1 MALRGD
7 KQTLADGDTFFAGVN
22 MRLDPAAL
30 EPGVC
35 AAARNKRFR
44 NGVAETRLGVIKPA
58 WANNLHPETTGNQI
72 LPFSTIHG
80 SGIYR
85 DPNSTVEAWVMAT
98 ESGVYYTHETNTPQ
112 KMSLPA
118 AVVIKSPVTF
128 LQAFNKLIMFRG
140 TSLAPLI
147 MTGLDDGFTDMIPQW
162 DSTKS
167 DYAEDDEVAYGPYIS
182 VGDDSGTLKMTRS
195 GSTVTVTTESY
206 HYYQTGS
213 DVTITGASE
222 TAYNG
227 RWSITVTDQDTFTF
241 DIGTATPNT
250 PATGTVK
257 VSNNRQY
264 WKAGSS
270 TPGAGESPDTHP
282 SKWTQVS
289 NVLPNA
295 DSGAF
300 IGGRVVVSTSFD
312 QDTKTYAKRDFVFA
326 SDVLDEKHVF
336 FSSQFRINQGAADEL
351 IDLAVLNENQLVCF
365 KDRSVHVLTGFKAT
379 AAAQAGFDALETSMS
394 LQTLIPN
401 YGIPAPR
408 AWAVVGPDLVFYA
421 GRRGIVSMT
430 QTEQSK
436 LQGVEQALSD
446 PIQPLIDRIDPR
458 NESLIRIAYW
468 NNALYV
474 ACPLDDGRDGNNAC
488 LVFDYLN
495 KQWAGYDDGPA
506 GNIKEFIK
514 ASYAGAERL
523 FFIDTN
529 GYVNL
534 VEESWEGDEV
544 ASTATASKL
553 EIQNISDMV
562 RTRGYKHVDLNMRFF
577 KTARMNVGTWNPK
590 YTASL
595 IMDGVEESTTLVA
608 DRTKSNTSY
617 YRPFNKEEWVN
628 NNENSDHNSP
638 YREDYSFDS
647 SAAKVRLLDNILLE
661 DGSSNLLLENGGAV
675 MQESET
681 TVTGVYFGDLLPSRV
696 QETLEPF
703 PLSKREGRYGQLEI
717 SNTQGRLLLKQA
729 VMTTDTGSRA
739 IQVKS

>member
-7 KQTLADGDTFFAGVN
+7 KETLADGDTFFAGVN
-22 MRLDPAAL
+22 LRLDPAAL
-30 EPGVC
+30 EPGIC
-35 AAARNKRFR
+35 ASARNKRFR

-58 WANNLHPETTGNQI
+58 WANNLHPETTGSQI
-72 LPFSTIHG
+72 LPFNTIHG
-80 SGIYR
+80 SGIFR
-85 DPNSTVEAWVMAT
+85 DPNSTAEAWVMAT
-98 ESGVYYTHETNTPQ
+98 EGGVFYSHENNTPQ
-112 KMSLPA
+112 EMALPA
-118 AVVIKSPVTF
+118 AVAIKSPVTF

-140 TSLAPLI
+140 TTLAPLI
-147 MTGLDDGFTDMIPQW
+147 STSLDNGFEDMIPQW

-167 DYAEDDEVAYGPYIS
+167 DYAENDEVAYGPYLVVAS
-182 VGDDSGTLKMTRS
+182 DDTPELKFTRS
-195 GSTVTVTTESY
+195 GSTVTVTTEEY

-213 DVTITGASE
+213 DITVIGANE

-227 RWSITVTDQDTFTF
+227 RWNITVTDQDTFTF
-241 DIGTATPNT
+241 DIGAATPNS

-264 WKAGSS
+264 WKAAAS

-282 SKWTQVS
+282 AKWSQVS
-289 NVLPNA
+289 NILPNA
-295 DSGAF
+295 GSGAF

-312 QDTKTYAKRDFVFA
+312 QDTKTYNKKDFVFA

-351 IDLAVLNENQLVCF
+351 VDLAVLNENQLVCF

-468 NNALYV
+468 DNKLYV
-474 ACPLDDGRDGNNAC
+474 ACPLDDGRNGNNAC

-514 ASYAGAERL
+514 ASYSGAERL
-523 FFIDTN
+523 FFIDTD
-529 GYVNL
+529 GYINL

-544 ASTATASKL
+544 ASTATSSKI
-553 EIQNISDMV
+553 EVQDISDMV

-577 KTARMNVGTWNPK
+577 KTARMNVGTWKPK
-590 YTASL
+590 YTAKL
-595 IMDGVEESTTLVA
+595 IMDGVEEVSTLVT
-608 DRTKSNTSY
+608 DRTKSITNY
-617 YRPFNKEEWVN
+617 YRPFDKEDWVT
-628 NNENSDHNSP
+628 NNENADHNTP
-638 YREDYSFDS
+638 YREDYAFDTS
-647 SAAKVRLLDNILLE
+647 PSMDRLVDNILLE
-661 DGSSNLLLENGGAV
+661 DGSNVLLEDGNAL
-675 MQESET
+675 MQESVT
-681 TVTGVYFGDLLPSRV
+681 TVTGVFFGGLLPSRL

-703 PLSKREGRYGQLEI
+703 PLTSREGRYGQLEI
-717 SNTQGRLLLKQA
+717 SNTQGRLQLKQS